1 MIGHRATNDR
11 GFFIEPMNVK
21 VKVASF
27 DVLEMFNE
35 VICHIDHPV
44 DGVTVITVPLHSFHK
59 NEGYVDAAAVRKDDN
74 GVWVYFKPTQQE
86 RAALTLNEDLLIVA

>member
-1 MIGHRATNDR
+1 MEDRALDNR
-11 GFFIEPMNVK
+11 GFFVEPVNVR
-21 VKVASF
+21 VRVTGF

-44 DGVTVITVPLHSFHK
+44 DGVAVITVPLHSFHQDD
-59 NEGYVDAAAVRKDDN
+59 ESVDAEMVKQDEE

-86 RAALTLNEDLLIVA
+86 RAALTLNKELLIVA

>member
-1 MIGHRATNDR
+1 MMGDRALDSR
-11 GFFIEPMNVK
+11 GFFLEPVNVK
-21 VKVASF
+21 VKVAGF

-44 DGVTVITVPLHSFHK
+44 DGLAVITVPLHSFRQD
-59 NEGYVDAAAVRKDDN
+59 EECVEAAAVRQDDE

-86 RAALTLNEDLLIVA
+86 RAALTLSEDLLIMA